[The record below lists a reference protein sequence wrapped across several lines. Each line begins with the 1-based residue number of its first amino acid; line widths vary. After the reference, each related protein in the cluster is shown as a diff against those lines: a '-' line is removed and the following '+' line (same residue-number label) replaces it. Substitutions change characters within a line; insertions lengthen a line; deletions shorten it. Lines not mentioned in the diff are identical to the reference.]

1 MIDIEW
7 LEEPADSKKEME
19 LLQEKISLMSV
30 QQIEKENKMSLENEK
45 LKLELGNLYI
55 TQYYVTIHYDR

>member
-7 LEEPADSKKEME
+7 LEESADSKKEME

-45 LKLELGNLYI
+45 LKLELGNLHI